1 MQGIKIV
8 TSESDQEELEEYTS
22 YQDDN
27 DNVQDGQS
35 EQVFE
40 VFEPDDDTEGMQIN
54 IEEDE
59 DNTNQYSTI
68 ITDQQET

>member
-1 MQGIKIV
+1 
-8 TSESDQEELEEYTS
+8 
-22 YQDDN
+22 
-27 DNVQDGQS
+27 
-35 EQVFE
+35 VFE